1 MAEARLQSES
11 NPEVRFRSIDVRN
24 EYGIVFST
32 DMSAD
37 SKKSIGWTVVLIF
50 LGMAALYG
58 GWKWL
63 GLLIPAALLVW
74 YNAKPRLGTG
84 RN

>member
-1 MAEARLQSES
+1 M
-11 NPEVRFRSIDVRN
+11 
-24 EYGIVFST
+24 ST
-32 DMSAD
+32 D
-37 SKKSIGWTVVLIF
+37 SKKSMGWTVVLIF

-58 GWKWL
+58 GSKWL

-74 YNAKPRLGTG
+74 YTAKPMIGTG

>member
-1 MAEARLQSES
+1 
-11 NPEVRFRSIDVRN
+11 
-24 EYGIVFST
+24 
-32 DMSAD
+32 MSAN
-37 SKKSIGWTVVLIF
+37 SKKSMVWTIVLIL

-58 GWKWL
+58 GSKWL

-74 YNAKPRLGTG
+74 YSATPKFKTG